1 MNFEEGI
8 RIAFQTIKAHKL
20 RTFLTTLGIVI
31 GVSSVIGMM
40 SIIDALEAYMN
51 KTLAMIGG
59 NTFYIKKYP
68 AVQLGKL
75 DKKYR
80 QRKNLT
86 LRHVEAIKEYAT
98 AVSVVSPRVYTW
110 GKEIK
115 YKDKKTNPNI
125 GVIGSDENWL
135 ELEMRYIDEGRFFTK
150 DDIRY
155 KRKVAVIGAD
165 IEDKLFPFSY
175 PIGEYIKINN
185 VKFKVIGVLDRRGK
199 VFGESQ
205 DNYVVIPIST
215 FMKLYG
221 SNRSIGI
228 SVKAKNREL
237 FQEAMDQTISIL
249 RMVRKVRPGEPNDFE
264 VVTQDSVMQT
274 LKKLTGF
281 IFVAAVVIC
290 AISLLVGGIGI
301 MNIMLV
307 AVTERTREIG
317 IRKAI
322 GAKRIHILYQF
333 ITETIAICLAGG
345 IIGVIFGL
353 VIGAVAGLALKIPP
367 TIPLWSIFLG
377 VGFSIGIGL
386 AFGIYPSMKAARL
399 NPIEALRYE

>member
-1 MNFEEGI
+1 
-8 RIAFQTIKAHKL
+8 
-20 RTFLTTLGIVI
+20 
-31 GVSSVIGMM
+31 
-40 SIIDALEAYMN
+40 
-51 KTLAMIGG
+51 
-59 NTFYIKKYP
+59 
-68 AVQLGKL
+68 
-75 DKKYR
+75 
-80 QRKNLT
+80 
-86 LRHVEAIKEYAT
+86 
-98 AVSVVSPRVYTW
+98 
-110 GKEIK
+110 
-115 YKDKKTNPNI
+115 
-125 GVIGSDENWL
+125 
-135 ELEMRYIDEGRFFTK
+135 
-150 DDIRY
+150 
-155 KRKVAVIGAD
+155 
-165 IEDKLFPFSY
+165 
-175 PIGEYIKINN
+175 
-185 VKFKVIGVLDRRGK
+185 
-199 VFGESQ
+199 
-205 DNYVVIPIST
+205 VIPIST

-221 SNRSIGI
+221 SNRSVGI